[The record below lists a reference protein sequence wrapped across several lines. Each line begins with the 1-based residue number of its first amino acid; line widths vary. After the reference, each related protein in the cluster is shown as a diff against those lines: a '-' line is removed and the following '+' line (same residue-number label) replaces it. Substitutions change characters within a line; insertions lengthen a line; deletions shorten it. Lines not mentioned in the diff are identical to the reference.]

1 VLYRTQKSTKII
13 KLKVPVV
20 NTLFL
25 SKNQTQLNTTMR
37 NHQYHHSSK
46 KASGVTIF
54 LYLNI
59 TLSVWKSE
67 GWNIAWSDKKKVFQY
82 IPPEHTHNHMHGV
95 SNAWCSI
102 RNIFC
107 SHATHLNDSFPTR
120 VFYLETKRSSETHLL
135 QQKLNHHVPGRNSLF
150 LPYLFLF
157 LLALFF
163 SFFLLF
169 FGQRYFAQHINIK
182 HQPHQ
187 NPTLHHTESKK

>member
-82 IPPEHTHNHMHGV
+82 IFHQNTPTTTCTGFLTCLMFYTKYILFTCNPSKRLI
-95 SNAWCSI
+95 SNTSLLFRNQTFI
-102 RNIFC
+102 RNSPSATKTEPPC
-107 SHATHLNDSFPTR
+107 SR
-120 VFYLETKRSSETHLL
+120 
-135 QQKLNHHVPGRNSLF
+135 
-150 LPYLFLF
+150 
-157 LLALFF
+157 
-163 SFFLLF
+163 
-169 FGQRYFAQHINIK
+169 
-182 HQPHQ
+182 
-187 NPTLHHTESKK
+187 